1 MTKYV
6 NLFDS
11 FTIMPSIRRLKD
23 IEFALNSISNAVLL
37 SEVHI
42 GNLRYLTKQCHEK
55 NKIVFVNIDLV
66 GGLSADQIGIK
77 LLKDLFKVDGV
88 VSSNSMSINLAK
100 SIGLHTIQRFFLI
113 DSRGFESGLKA
124 LKNTRI
130 DAIEVLPGPLS
141 FEFKDKIEAVR
152 EVPIIAGGFIKDK
165 SVIAEAYKAGFIGVT
180 TSEKNLWNDYSYL
193 K

>member
-23 IEFALNSISNAVLL
+23 IDVALNSASNSVLL

-42 GNLRYLTKQCHEK
+42 GNLRYLAKQCHEK
-55 NKIVFVNIDLV
+55 NKQVFVNIDLV
-66 GGLSADQIGIK
+66 GGLASDQMGIK
-77 LLKDLFKVDGV
+77 LLKDLFKVDGI
-88 VSSNSMSINLAK
+88 VSSNSMSINLGK
-100 SIGLHTIQRFFLI
+100 SIGLCTIQRFFLI

-141 FEFKDKIEAVR
+141 FEFKDQIEAVR
-152 EVPIIAGGFIKDK
+152 KVPIIAGGFIKDK
-165 SVIAEAYKAGFIGVT
+165 SVIAKAYKAGFIGVT
-180 TSEKNLWNDYSYL
+180 TSEKDLWNDYSYL